1 MFSRSESMTFN
12 THLCTIDVQFK
23 YYFKYI
29 NYSAVK
35 VILCVYIGLEIITQQ
50 KLAKVQNFFNNIF
63 VLYRTW
69 KDSLSICKK
78 TLLSD
83 RTNYLFLICKETFQ
97 LFKSSVVL
105 LLSLLSSK
113 CFQYAWIIR
122 GHCITN
128 YL

>member
-1 MFSRSESMTFN
+1 MTFN

-63 VLYRTW
+63 VLYRT
-69 KDSLSICKK
+69 
-78 TLLSD
+78 
-83 RTNYLFLICKETFQ
+83 
-97 LFKSSVVL
+97 
-105 LLSLLSSK
+105 
-113 CFQYAWIIR
+113 
-122 GHCITN
+122 
-128 YL
+128 